1 MKAKFKI
8 IIFIYILLASCGYK
22 VLDKTST
29 NDYEIKDFKI
39 TGDVRTNYK
48 IKNHILI
55 NSKQN
60 AAIVVNLTIDTRISK
75 NVKEKNIKNEITKYN
90 VTLNAKISIDNVKTS
105 KTTELN
111 LSLIDEYSVG
121 NNYLTTINN
130 EKSAKQKLAKKA
142 SDLII
147 KKINNL

>member
-1 MKAKFKI
+1 M
-8 IIFIYILLASCGYK
+8 
-22 VLDKTST
+22 
-29 NDYEIKDFKI
+29 
-39 TGDVRTNYK
+39 
-48 IKNHILI
+48 
-55 NSKQN
+55 
-60 AAIVVNLTIDTRISK
+60 
-75 NVKEKNIKNEITKYN
+75 KEKNIKNEITKYN

>member
-8 IIFIYILLASCGYK
+8 IIFIYMLLASCGYK
-22 VLDKTST
+22 VLDKAST
-29 NDYEIKDFKI
+29 NNYEIKDIKI

-55 NSKQN
+55 NSKKN
-60 AAIVVNLTIDTRISK
+60 AATIVNLAINTKISK
-75 NVKEKNIKNEITKYN
+75 SVKEKNIKNEITKYN
-90 VTLNAKISIDNVKTS
+90 LTLNANISIYNIETPKTI
-105 KTTELN
+105 ELN
-111 LSLIDEYSVG
+111 FSLIDEYSVG

>member
-22 VLDKTST
+22 VLDKAST
-29 NDYEIKDFKI
+29 NNYEIKDIKI

-60 AAIVVNLTIDTRISK
+60 APITVNLDIDTRISK
-75 NVKEKNIKNEITKYN
+75 SVKEKNIKNEITKYN
-90 VTLNAKISIDNVKTS
+90 LILNANINIYDIKTS
-105 KTTELN
+105 KTIKLN
-111 LSLIDEYSVG
+111 FSLVDEYAVG
-121 NNYLTTINN
+121 SNYLTTINN
-130 EKSAKQKLAKKA
+130 EKSTKQKLAKKA